1 LIGIEAQLNKALYV
15 SGGFAVRAHVHDR
28 VGIVHPD
35 QTDGALH
42 ALEQLHL
49 DAVSLTQLARRNVGA
64 VVADEV
70 SGGQQQ
76 RRVGR
81 PDLIGGDALLE
92 QPLDKLGALRAR
104 SAFQSSKQIV
114 LVDYVVHLV
123 NV

>member
-1 LIGIEAQLNKALYV
+1 MIGIQPQLDEALYLR
-15 SGGFAVRAHVHDR
+15 GGFAVGAHVHDR

-42 ALEQLHL
+42 ALQQLQVDSVPLAH
-49 DAVSLTQLARRNVGA
+49 LARRNVGA
-64 VVADEV
+64 VVADDV

-81 PDLIGGDALLE
+81 PDLVAADALLE
-92 QPLDKLGALRAR
+92 QPLDELGALRAGVALE
-104 SAFQSSKQIV
+104 SVEQI
-114 LVDYVVHLV
+114 VHLV